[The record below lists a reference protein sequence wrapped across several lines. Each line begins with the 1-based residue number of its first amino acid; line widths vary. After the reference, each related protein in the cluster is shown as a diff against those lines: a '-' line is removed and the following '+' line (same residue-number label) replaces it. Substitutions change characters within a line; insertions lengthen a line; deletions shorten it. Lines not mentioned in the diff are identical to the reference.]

1 MHKLN
6 KGAKKLTHLS
16 DLDIESIN
24 TTTNKDIAAS
34 VGISEDALE
43 PYGHYKA
50 KIDINKITPRENK
63 GKVVLVTAMSP
74 TPAGEGKSTV
84 TVGLADAFHELNKN
98 VMVALREP
106 ALTNIW
112 YQRWCDWWW
121 LCASLTYGRYQ
132 LTFQRRFPCDY
143 NC

>member
-1 MHKLN
+1 M
-6 KGAKKLTHLS
+6 THLS
-16 DLDIESIN
+16 DLDIANQSTLQPI
-24 TTTNKDIAAS
+24 KDIAAS

-63 GKVVLVTAMSP
+63 GRVVLVTAMSP

-106 ALTNIW
+106 AL
-112 YQRWCDWWW
+112 
-121 LCASLTYGRYQ
+121 GP
-132 LTFQRRFPCDY
+132 TFGIKG
-143 NC
+143 